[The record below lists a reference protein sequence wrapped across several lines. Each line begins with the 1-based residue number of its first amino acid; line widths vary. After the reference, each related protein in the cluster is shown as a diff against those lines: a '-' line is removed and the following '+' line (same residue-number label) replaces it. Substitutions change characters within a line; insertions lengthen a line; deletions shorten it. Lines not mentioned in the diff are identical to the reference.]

1 MKEVVIF
8 TVVVALVA
16 GLFAWAI
23 IAEANTPKVEGIVIS
38 CEEGRVVENGGA
50 KVMATYSFAT
60 GKTTQALMYGSL
72 ANQKTQKYTVVVE
85 YEGNQYTITTSK
97 KYEVG
102 ETILFKLPKN

>member
-8 TVVVALVA
+8 IIVVALVA

-23 IAEANTPKVEGIVIS
+23 IAEANTPKVEGVVIS
-38 CEEGRVVENGGA
+38 CEEGKVVENSGA

-60 GKTTQALMYGSL
+60 GKTAQGIMYGSL

-102 ETILFKLPKN
+102 ETILFKLPEN